1 MKTLYSIYPKEQ
13 LQDLPVVSFN
23 GRIEVV
29 ESESVAD
36 RAVKYLLTQPI
47 LGFDTETRPSFK
59 KGHMN
64 KVALLQ
70 VSSRDI
76 CFLFRLCHMGI
87 PDCLIDLLTD
97 KNIIKIGLSLKDDF
111 MMLSKRRS
119 FLPGTYV
126 ELQEMVAEY
135 GIEDRSL
142 QKIYANLFNEKI
154 SKSAQLSN
162 WESDL
167 LTEKQQLYAATDAW
181 ACIQIYEKLLT
192 IDKRHLILTHIEY
205 DENLLEKR

>member
-1 MKTLYSIYPKEQ
+1 
-13 LQDLPVVSFN
+13 
-23 GRIEVV
+23 
-29 ESESVAD
+29 
-36 RAVKYLLTQPI
+36 
-47 LGFDTETRPSFK
+47 
-59 KGHMN
+59 
-64 KVALLQ
+64 
-70 VSSRDI
+70 
-76 CFLFRLCHMGI
+76 
-87 PDCLIDLLTD
+87 
-97 KNIIKIGLSLKDDF
+97 
-111 MMLSKRRS
+111 
-119 FLPGTYV
+119 
-126 ELQEMVAEY
+126 MVAEY

-205 DENLLEKR
+205 DENLLEK